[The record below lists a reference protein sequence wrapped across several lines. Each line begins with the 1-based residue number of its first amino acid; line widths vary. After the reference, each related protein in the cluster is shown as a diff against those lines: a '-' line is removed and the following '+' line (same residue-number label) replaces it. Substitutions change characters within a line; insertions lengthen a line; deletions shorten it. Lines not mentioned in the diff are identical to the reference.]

1 MRQKQGSSKE
11 KIVMVSKQG
20 PSVDPPTILGCIPS
34 FKIDSYE
41 AAVAH
46 YVEWLGFNLDWE
58 WRSEA
63 KKPVIMSISRDNLS
77 LFLNEAGEQAPTV
90 LRVQVSNLAGLVG
103 EWNQKVPGSVEVILE
118 QPYEIPT
125 AYVRDP
131 FGNMMAIQEAQ
142 TAETATE
149 KSMNADR
156 VREYLN
162 NVLRAGA
169 TRPTPQQI
177 VDEVG
182 GTLGVASETLG
193 DYQEWKL

>member
-1 MRQKQGSSKE
+1 MENEQGTS
-11 KIVMVSKQG
+11 ID
-20 PSVDPPTILGCIPS
+20 PPTINPPTILGCIPS

-63 KKPVIMSISRDNLS
+63 NKPVIMSISRDNLS
-77 LFLNEAGEQAPTV
+77 LFLNEEGQQAPTQ
-90 LRVQVSNLAGLVG
+90 LRVQVSNLVGLVAQ
-103 EWNQKVPGSVEVILE
+103 WNQKGPGSVEVILE

-125 AYVRDP
+125 AYVHDP
-131 FGNMMAIQEAQ
+131 FGNMMALQEPQA
-142 TAETATE
+142 AEAANE
-149 KSMNADR
+149 KSMIANR

-162 NVLRAGA
+162 NGLRTGES
-169 TRPTPQQI
+169 RPTPQQI

-182 GTLGVASETLG
+182 ATLGIASEVLNEF
-193 DYQEWKL
+193 QEWKL

>member
-1 MRQKQGSSKE
+1 
-11 KIVMVSKQG
+11 MVSEQG
-20 PSVDPPTILGCIPS
+20 ASMEPPTILGCIPS

-63 KKPVIMSISRDNLS
+63 NKPVILSISRDNLS
-77 LFLNEAGEQAPTV
+77 LFLSEAGEQSPTV
-90 LRVQVSNLAGLVG
+90 LRVQVSNLVGLVK
-103 EWNQKVPGSVEVILE
+103 EWNQKGPGSVEVILE
-118 QPYEIPT
+118 QPYEVPT

-149 KSMNADR
+149 RSTNADR
-156 VREYLN
+156 VRDYLN
-162 NVLRAGA
+162 DVLRAAA

-182 GTLGVASETLG
+182 GTLGVASEVLG
-193 DYQEWKL
+193 DFQEWKL